1 MTAALLAL
9 AALAQPQCHARPW
22 EMQRISEEAERASQ
36 RHGLPAGLLVAV
48 VLAESGG
55 RNIISRRRRCGG
67 RDVGVGQIHAH
78 DAQRF
83 RRLLVLATNLD
94 RAAAILAA
102 SRRRCAA
109 TACRCREAHYNW
121 NGRTRWCRRVHRI
134 WRELMRSSR
143 GEA

>member
-1 MTAALLAL
+1 
-9 AALAQPQCHARPW
+9 
-22 EMQRISEEAERASQ
+22 
-36 RHGLPAGLLVAV
+36 

-67 RDVGVGQIHAH
+67 RDIGYGQVHDHAAI
-78 DAQRF
+78 DSLRV
-83 RRLLVLATNLD
+83 RRLLTLQTNLD

-109 TACRCREAHYNW
+109 AACRPCREAHYNW

-134 WRELMRSSR
+134 WHALMGASR
-143 GEA
+143 GVT